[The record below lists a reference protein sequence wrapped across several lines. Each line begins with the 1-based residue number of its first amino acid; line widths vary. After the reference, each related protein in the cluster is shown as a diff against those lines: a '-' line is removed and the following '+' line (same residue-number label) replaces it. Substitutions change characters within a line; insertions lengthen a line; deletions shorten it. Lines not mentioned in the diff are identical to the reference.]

1 MNQTDLIEKTADELH
16 ISRAHSQQLL
26 RATLQEIRDLLAKG
40 EAVTIPHWGT
50 FDTAI
55 HEPRRG
61 FLPAG
66 FLPVGEGYA
75 IFPKRRVPV
84 FRAAKLLH
92 DGVYDL
98 DEIGDIEPRV
108 SP

>member
-1 MNQTDLIEKTADELH
+1 MNQTELIEHTADELE
-16 ISRAHSQQLL
+16 ISRAHSQLLL
-26 RATLQEIRDLLAKG
+26 RATLREIRALLVSG
-40 EAVTIPHWGT
+40 EAISIPQWGT
-50 FDTAI
+50 FDTAL

-66 FLPVGEGYA
+66 FLKLGQAQGYA
-75 IFPKRRVPV
+75 IFPKRRIPV
-84 FRAAKLLH
+84 FRAGQSLH

-98 DEIGDIEPRV
+98 DDPETSV